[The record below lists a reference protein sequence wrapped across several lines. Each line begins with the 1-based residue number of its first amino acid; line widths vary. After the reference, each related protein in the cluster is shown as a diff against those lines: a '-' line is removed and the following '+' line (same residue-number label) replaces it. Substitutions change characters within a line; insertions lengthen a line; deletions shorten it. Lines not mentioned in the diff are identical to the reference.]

1 MIIAPIVCGQRE
13 GEQRQSGGREVALK
27 WLVSSS
33 FLWLLADKTFDQ
45 PARTARTLLVSSL
58 SCDSVTFSLAIIINS
73 VHLCAARVVNTRHTA
88 QPSKSVHKT

>member
-1 MIIAPIVCGQRE
+1 MIIAPIVCGQSE
-13 GEQRQSGGREVALK
+13 GEKGGRGALK

-45 PARTARTLLVSSL
+45 AARTTRTLLVSSL

-73 VHLCAARVVNTRHTA
+73 LHLCAARVVITRHTA